1 MVEHV
6 KKPRDA
12 QRKEQR
18 LRQVLIAT
26 TVLASLGGTVQ
37 ATAQAATTQAAAVS
51 TRQVTVSVPA
61 QDLDQAL
68 TQFADQADLHL
79 LFTSAEVAGLHS
91 PALQGQMSV
100 EQALQ
105 TLLAGSGLN
114 WQFSDARTVILRK
127 PQAPAQSLQLKA
139 LEVSVGARTSTAIS
153 EIPGTVW
160 VVDHVQLQEQLD
172 TGVTL
177 KEAIGKL
184 VPGWIWPP
192 KGAVTT
198 VKTCAG
204 VTCW

>member
-79 LFTSAEVAGLHS
+79 LFTSAEVTGLHS

>member
-68 TQFADQADLHL
+68 TA
-79 LFTSAEVAGLHS
+79 
-91 PALQGQMSV
+91 
-100 EQALQ
+100 
-105 TLLAGSGLN
+105 
-114 WQFSDARTVILRK
+114 
-127 PQAPAQSLQLKA
+127 
-139 LEVSVGARTSTAIS
+139 
-153 EIPGTVW
+153 
-160 VVDHVQLQEQLD
+160 
-172 TGVTL
+172 
-177 KEAIGKL
+177 
-184 VPGWIWPP
+184 
-192 KGAVTT
+192 
-198 VKTCAG
+198 
-204 VTCW
+204 